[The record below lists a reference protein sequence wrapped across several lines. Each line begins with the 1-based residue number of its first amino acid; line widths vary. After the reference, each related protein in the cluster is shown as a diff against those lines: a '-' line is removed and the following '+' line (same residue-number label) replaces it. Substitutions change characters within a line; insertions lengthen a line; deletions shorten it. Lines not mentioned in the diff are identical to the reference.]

1 MMVNIIKRGGF
12 REKAARQ
19 SKYKDS
25 VNHQA
30 NIPEHEGY
38 NGHREQ
44 EIPHQQP
51 DDKKEN
57 PKST

>member
-1 MMVNIIKRGGF
+1 MIMVQLIKKGGF

-30 NIPEHEGY
+30 DIPQNSAY
-38 NGHREQ
+38 QDREQ
-44 EIPHQQP
+44 TQSKDQP
-51 DDKKEN
+51 NKPSEP
-57 PKST
+57 PKSS

>member
-1 MMVNIIKRGGF
+1 MVQLIKKGGF

-30 NIPEHEGY
+30 DIPENNGY
-38 NGHREQ
+38 QSDREQ
-44 EIPHQQP
+44 APSKDQQQNLPKP
-51 DDKKEN
+51 D
-57 PKST
+57 KSS